1 MDDISLKID
10 ITGLK
15 GLLENLRRYDR
26 DLYKEVANELKTA
39 AQPLAN
45 RVGAAFPARPPLS
58 GWHETGRR
66 VGPAR
71 LPGYNPN
78 NVRTGV
84 KPIVYSGNKFVNKNV
99 GILRLQQMNAGGAVY
114 DGAGTAMANPRG
126 DRFIKNLDKH
136 SAIKSSGNGYRSRV
150 MFPTTKKNMPII
162 EDAVRKAI
170 DAQNERIVDNLT
182 SGY

>member
-58 GWHETGRR
+58 GWHQRGR
-66 VGPAR
+66 VGEAE
-71 LPGYNPN
+71 LPGYDGGRA
-78 NVRTGV
+78 RTGV

-114 DGAGTAMANPRG
+114 DGAGSAMAKRRG
-126 DRFIKNLDKH
+126 DRFIRNLDKH
-136 SAIKSSGNGYRSRV
+136 SAIKSSGNGRRSRV

-170 DAQNERIVDNLT
+170 DTLNERIVDNLT